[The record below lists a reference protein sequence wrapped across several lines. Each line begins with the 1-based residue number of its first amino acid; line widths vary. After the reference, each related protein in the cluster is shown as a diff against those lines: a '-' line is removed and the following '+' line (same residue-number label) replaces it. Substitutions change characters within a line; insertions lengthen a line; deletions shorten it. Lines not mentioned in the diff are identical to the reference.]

1 MEISDYIKAKAP
13 VFLVGIGGISMSSL
27 ADLLR
32 LRGIPVKG
40 SDMQESPAVEALRK
54 KGIEVF
60 IGHAAEH
67 IEGVAYVIRT
77 AAVHEDN
84 PEIAAARA
92 EGIPVFERAEG
103 WGAIMAEHGASLC
116 IAGTHGKSTTTSM
129 AVQIALEAQIDVT
142 AMIGADLP
150 GVGSHRVGDGSLI
163 VAESCEYMGSF
174 LHFKPTVAVVLNIEE
189 DHLDYYS
196 GIEEI
201 KAAFRK
207 FCELTPKEG
216 TVVLNADDPET
227 MAMAEG
233 LDRHIVTF
241 GIESEDATVR
251 AENLTCEK
259 GCWSFDAVH
268 PGGLIPVSLSIPGR
282 HNVQNALA
290 AVAAMLAAGA
300 DGIAIS
306 RGLSAFRGAARR
318 FEYKGNFRGAV
329 LYDDYAHHPS
339 ELRALF
345 ATARDCGYKRII
357 AVFQP
362 HTYSRTKAL
371 FSDFAE
377 VLREPDLTI
386 LLPIYA
392 AREQDDG
399 TVSSGMLAAVAG
411 CKAMDFDE
419 AAEYLRGELGEGDLL
434 LTVGAGVAYKVA
446 DALLKE
452 TEQ

>member
-1 MEISDYIKAKAP
+1 MEISEYIKQKAP
-13 VFLVGIGGISMSSL
+13 VFLVGIGGVSMSSL

-32 LRGIPVKG
+32 LRGVPVRG
-40 SDMQESPAVEALRK
+40 SDMQESAAVEALRK
-54 KGIEVF
+54 NGIQVC
-60 IGHAAEH
+60 IGHAAENVT
-67 IEGVAYVIRT
+67 GASWVVRT
-77 AAVHEDN
+77 AAVHDDN

-92 EGIPVFERAEG
+92 AGLPVFERAEA
-103 WGAIMAEHGASLC
+103 WGAIMAEHAAALC

-129 AVQIALEAQIDVT
+129 AVQIALEDQIDVT
-142 AMIGADLP
+142 AMIGAELP

-163 VAESCEYMGSF
+163 VAESCEYTNSF

-189 DHLDYYS
+189 DHLDFFS

-201 KAAFRK
+201 KASFRK
-207 FCELTPKEG
+207 FCELVPRDG

-227 MAMAEG
+227 VSMAEG

-241 GIESEDATVR
+241 GVESQDATVR

-259 GCWSFDAVH
+259 GRWSFDAVH
-268 PGGLIPVSLSIPGR
+268 PGGLIPVALSVPGR
-282 HNVQNALA
+282 HNVSNALA
-290 AVAAMLAAGA
+290 AVAAMLALGA

-306 RGLSAFRGAARR
+306 RGLSAFHGAGRR
-318 FEYKGNFRGAV
+318 FEYKGAYHGADC
-329 LYDDYAHHPS
+329 YDDYAHHPS

-345 ATARDCGYKRII
+345 ATARDCGYSRVI
-357 AVFQP
+357 ALFQP

-386 LLPIYA
+386 LLPIFP

-399 TVSSGMLAAVAG
+399 SVSSDMLAAVAG
-411 CKAMDFDE
+411 CRAMGFEE
-419 AAEYLRGELGEGDLL
+419 AAEFLRGELKEGDLL
-434 LTVGAGVAYKVA
+434 LTAGAGVAYKVA
-446 DALLKE
+446 DALLQE
-452 TEQ
+452 EPS